1 MSQSNNVLGSKQLAT
16 LGGGCFW
23 CLDAVYQELVGIH
36 RVVCGYAGGHVLNP
50 DYESVCRG
58 ITGHAEVVQLHFN
71 PEEISFRQI
80 LEVFFVIHD
89 PTTLNQ
95 QGHDIGSQYRS
106 VIYCEDDDQMK
117 ESSQIIQELALQG
130 VYREPI
136 VTEIK
141 MAPIFYAAEDYHQ
154 NYFAAHPHQGYCI
167 GVVAPKV
174 EKFRKTFIQLQ
185 KNK

>member
-36 RVVCGYAGGHVLNP
+36 RVVCGYAGGHDLNP

-58 ITGHAEVVQLHFN
+58 ITGHAEVVQLYFN

-89 PTTLNQ
+89 PTTLNR

-106 VIYCEDDDQMK
+106 VIYCEDDNQMK
-117 ESSQIIQELALQG
+117 ESSQIVQELALQG

-136 VTEIK
+136 VKEIK
-141 MAPIFYAAEDYHQ
+141 TAPMCYAAEDYHQ
-154 NYFAAHPHQGYCI
+154 NYFATHPHQGYCI